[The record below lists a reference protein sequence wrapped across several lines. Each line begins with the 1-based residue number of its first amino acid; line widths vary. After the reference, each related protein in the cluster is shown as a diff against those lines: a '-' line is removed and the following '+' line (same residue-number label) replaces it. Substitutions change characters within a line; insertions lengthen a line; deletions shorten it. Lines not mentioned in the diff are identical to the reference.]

1 MDPVIEVQNLSAG
14 YNDDLVLKAVS
25 FDVKPLRITT
35 IVGPSGCGKS
45 TLFKSIIGLLPPKEG
60 KVLVFGKDIYSMDE
74 EKRLEVMQKVGF
86 LFQGGALLNS
96 LTVLENVALPL
107 REHTRLSD
115 SIIEEIVRLKLE
127 LVGLSDAW
135 HLLPGEL
142 SGGMRKRAALARA
155 LALDPEVLLCD
166 EPSAGLD
173 PQTAAGLDTLLLEL
187 RDLLKMT
194 IVVVTH
200 EIPSIQKIADDVIM
214 LSMGGTLV
222 FSGTLEEAKRAE
234 REEVKAFFARMPG
247 EASKDSVPVGKFLLD
262 AE

>member
-1 MDPVIEVQNLSAG
+1 MEAVIEIQNLFAG
-14 YNDDLVLKAVS
+14 YNEDMVLKDIS
-25 FDVKPLRITT
+25 FSVKPLRITT

-45 TLFKSIIGLLPPKEG
+45 TLFRCIVGLLPPKKG
-60 KVLVFGKDIYSMDE
+60 KVLVFGNDIYSMDE

-96 LTVLENVALPL
+96 LTVLENIALPL
-107 REHTRLSD
+107 REHTKLSD
-115 SIIEEIVRLKLE
+115 SVIEEIVRLKLE
-127 LVGLSDAW
+127 LVGLGDAW

-200 EIPSIQKIADDVIM
+200 EIPSIQKISDDVIM
-214 LSMGGTLV
+214 LGMGGTLV
-222 FSGTLEEAKRAE
+222 FSGTLQETRMAE
-234 REEVKAFFARMPG
+234 KEEVAAFFGRMPTQ
-247 EASKDSVPVGKFLLD
+247 ASKGSLTAENFLLG